1 MVSDLKKNISIFFQ
15 MLEIRRHHVISIYTQ
30 IKIYSKWP
38 AVIIMVENECLNSSK
53 SFSVKSLRLPRGT
66 LGVARSSSSIVAEL
80 EDVCSCILVSIIYYN
95 TNKYIYIVTT
105 SSSYFSC
112 IFSRNA
118 AIAALIVASVSV
130 SFTEFNGNV

>member
-38 AVIIMVENECLNSSK
+38 AVIIIVENECLNSSK
-53 SFSVKSLRLPRGT
+53 SFSVRSLRLPRGT
-66 LGVARSSSSIVAEL
+66 LGVVRSSSSIVAEL

>member
-38 AVIIMVENECLNSSK
+38 AVIIIVENECLNSSK

-118 AIAALIVASVSV
+118 AIAALIVASVSA

>member
-38 AVIIMVENECLNSSK
+38 AVIIIVENECLNSSK
-53 SFSVKSLRLPRGT
+53 SFSVRSLRLPRGT
-66 LGVARSSSSIVAEL
+66 LGVVRSSSSIVAEL

-118 AIAALIVASVSV
+118 AIAALIVASVSA